1 MSKVESEK
9 LLETKLKNGVEKMG
23 GWCIKMLSTHLTG
36 LPDRVCLFPGGIIFF
51 AEIKTTK
58 KKAKKIQILVHHK
71 IRKLG
76 FEVHLIDTSVQINQI
91 LKTIEN
97 DKIN

>member
-9 LLETKLKNGVEKMG
+9 LLEKKLKDGVEKMG
-23 GWCIKMLSTHLTG
+23 GWCVKLLSTHLTG
-36 LPDRVCLFPGGIIFF
+36 LPDRICLLPGGVLFF

-76 FEVHLIDTSVQINQI
+76 FEVYLIDTSVQINEI
-91 LKTIEN
+91 LKEF
-97 DKIN
+97 K

>member
-23 GWCIKMLSTHLTG
+23 GWCVKLLSTHLTG
-36 LPDRVCLFPGGIIFF
+36 LPDRICLLPGGVLFF

-76 FEVHLIDTSVQINQI
+76 FEVYLIDTSVQIKKI
-91 LKTIEN
+91 LEN
-97 DKIN
+97 AKRE